1 MCCQVGLRLEGEK
14 GSHQMEDNTVPFPAC
29 PPSLLTV
36 CASSV
41 QVGAGDMDGF
51 QADTEEE
58 EEEEDGD
65 CMIVDIPDVD
75 GENGS
80 SPAAWGGREE

>member
-1 MCCQVGLRLEGEK
+1 
-14 GSHQMEDNTVPFPAC
+14 
-29 PPSLLTV
+29 
-36 CASSV
+36 
-41 QVGAGDMDGF
+41 MDGF